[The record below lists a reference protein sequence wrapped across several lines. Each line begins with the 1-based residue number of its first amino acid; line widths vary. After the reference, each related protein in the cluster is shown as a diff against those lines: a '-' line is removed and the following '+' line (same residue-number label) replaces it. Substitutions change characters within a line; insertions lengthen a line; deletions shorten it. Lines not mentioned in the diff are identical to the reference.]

1 MLKVRTRCAFTLIE
15 LLVVIA
21 IIALLAAILFP
32 VFARA
37 RENARRASC
46 QSNEKQIGLAIM
58 QYVQDND
65 ERFFSELGNDGNE
78 PNFPWYDVL
87 QPYLKST
94 QVLVCPSR
102 RPGYNTYLGSGYGFD
117 SVANTYGVNNGN
129 SQPGQGAVTKNYT
142 VAPRAMSQIAWP
154 AELVLFGEYA
164 EAGNSGR
171 DPSINGTIVGGSVAI
186 AHFEGANYAFVDGHV
201 KYMTKSAAY
210 ASTGSS
216 SRMWSY
222 SAP

>member
-1 MLKVRTRCAFTLIE
+1 
-15 LLVVIA
+15 
-21 IIALLAAILFP
+21 
-32 VFARA
+32 
-37 RENARRASC
+37 
-46 QSNEKQIGLAIM
+46 M
-58 QYVQDND
+58 QYAQDND
-65 ERFFSELGNDGNE
+65 ERFLSELGNDGNY
-78 PNFPWYDVL
+78 PNVPWYGVL

-102 RPGYNTYLGSGYGFD
+102 RPGYNTYLGTGYGFD

-129 SQPGQGAVTKNYT
+129 SQAGQGAVTRNYT

-154 AELVLFGEYA
+154 AELVLFGEYS

-171 DPSINGTIVGGSVAI
+171 DPSINGTSLASCQGSVAI

-201 KYMTKSAAY
+201 KYMSQSQACV
-210 ASTGSS
+210 STGSS

-222 SAP
+222 NAP